1 MSGRTGTARPDITHQ
16 HTAPCTAP
24 QQTLAQHAAPI
35 QPSRSLCSTRDTCKT
50 PKKTPDGH
58 AMSQGIPASL
68 IALYQAHS
76 WWGWGTHPWTR
87 VGDAA
92 GLGAD
97 SGCGEQGGRCRA
109 GRRAPVSAPARREL
123 GWRGAST
130 LPGQAVLW
138 EAGSAAVPP
147 PWALPPAGTG
157 RAEAA
162 PLSGTGCPHGHGLS
176 LLQKGL
182 GDRFLELWGM
192 GWFQVVIFCP
202 E

>member
-1 MSGRTGTARPDITHQ
+1 MRGRMGTARPDITHQ

-24 QQTLAQHAAPI
+24 QQTLAQRAAPI
-35 QPSRSLCSTRDTCKT
+35 QPPRSPCSTRDACKT
-50 PKKTPDGH
+50 PKKTPDGR
-58 AMSQGIPASL
+58 AMSQGIPASRT
-68 IALYQAHS
+68 ALYQAH
-76 WWGWGTHPWTR
+76 WWGGHPRTR

-97 SGCGEQGGRCRA
+97 SGCREQGGRCRA

-123 GWRGAST
+123 GWQGASA

-162 PLSGTGCPHGHGLS
+162 PLSGTGRPHGHGPL

-182 GDRFLELWGM
+182 GYRFLEVWGT
-192 GWFQVVIFCP
+192 G
-202 E
+202 